1 MTVENPAARNE
12 PAIAALVE
20 LYGRHGYEI
29 LTGMQAKF
37 VGGKLTDSTYIVKNM
52 ATLTGHLG
60 ISLVEIYFLETLFFD
75 YQPKNIFVVGNSFGW
90 SSFALA
96 LLNRS
101 SKIVAIE
108 IGDEPFTKEWIGRTN
123 DMAQQAGL
131 AVKVVQGSSPED
143 TATIVRDH
151 LGGRIDFA
159 FVDGIHTSEA
169 MKQDFAAIYPLLSDD
184 GVVLFHDVVAFK
196 MMPGLEYIRDNF
208 AVGANVFYG
217 TSSGAALVFKKPSA
231 SLARLCG
238 SFGGNALAEAAVKAF
253 CAA

>member
-1 MTVENPAARNE
+1 MTAKKTPPRKQ
-12 PAIAALVE
+12 PAIATMVD
-20 LYGRHGYEI
+20 LYGRHGFEI

-37 VGGKLTDSTYIVKNM
+37 VNGKLTDSTYIVKNM
-52 ATLTGHLG
+52 STLTGHLG

-96 LLNRS
+96 LLNPN
-101 SKIVAIE
+101 SKVIAIE
-108 IGDEPFTKEWIGRTN
+108 IGAEPFTKEWIGRTN
-123 DMAQQAGL
+123 TMAKAAGI

-143 TATIVRDH
+143 TAAIVRDH

-169 MKQDFAAIYPLLSDD
+169 MKADFAAIDPLLSED
-184 GVVLFHDVVAFK
+184 GIVLFHDVVAFK

-208 AVGANVFYG
+208 GVGANVFYG
-217 TSSGAALVFKKPSA
+217 TSSGAALVFKKQSA
-231 SLARLCG
+231 ALEQLRA
-238 SFGGNALAEAAVKAF
+238 SFGGNALAEAAVKHF
-253 CAA
+253 QAA

>member
-1 MTVENPAARNE
+1 MRSPPDRPSRNSVADRKSFLSDTGEVRMTVENPAARNE

-20 LYGRHGYEI
+20 LYGRHGFEI

-101 SKIVAIE
+101 SKIVAI
-108 IGDEPFTKEWIGRTN
+108 
-123 DMAQQAGL
+123 
-131 AVKVVQGSSPED
+131 
-143 TATIVRDH
+143 
-151 LGGRIDFA
+151 
-159 FVDGIHTSEA
+159 
-169 MKQDFAAIYPLLSDD
+169 
-184 GVVLFHDVVAFK
+184 
-196 MMPGLEYIRDNF
+196 
-208 AVGANVFYG
+208 
-217 TSSGAALVFKKPSA
+217 
-231 SLARLCG
+231 
-238 SFGGNALAEAAVKAF
+238 
-253 CAA
+253 